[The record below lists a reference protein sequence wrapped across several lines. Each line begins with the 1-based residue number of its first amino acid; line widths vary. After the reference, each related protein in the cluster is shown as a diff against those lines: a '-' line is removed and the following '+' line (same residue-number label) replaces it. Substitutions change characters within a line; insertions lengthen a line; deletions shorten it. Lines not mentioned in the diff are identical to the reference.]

1 MDYNISEEVNTLATQ
16 IAGLLTRALAERQ
29 TAVQPTRLDVVETQ
43 LRELLRAIGGQALG
57 TYLST
62 PAEVPSQHLPCACGG
77 KLAYQRER
85 EAVIISVF
93 GRVGYRRA
101 YYAGCTC
108 GQGQAPRDVQLGI
121 EPGAVS
127 PGLANL
133 LALGGIEL
141 AFEQS
146 VAWLEAF
153 LGFRVAGN
161 TIRQE
166 TEQLGACQAEQ
177 DAEVCRQGQDEDCLQ
192 AQLRQALV
200 VPERLYGSIDAA
212 KVRMEPRTQAR
223 EGEKWRDLKLGCWY
237 TAEVVRP
244 MQRSARQRDK
254 AARDQPVYRATHQR
268 YYCAIDEADRFGQ
281 LLWGTGCQVGAERVP
296 ELVFVCD
303 GAAWIWN
310 LIEHYDSQAVQIVD
324 WYHAEDYLKRV
335 AEAAWSEPTQRASW
349 LQTVTSQLWDGQVA
363 AVIEGCQTRATHCA
377 QARTAVIYFTTHA
390 PRMRYDQFR
399 AQGYL
404 IGSGT
409 VESGCKQVVTER
421 LKKAGAQW
429 TRPGAVYTA
438 KARADWLSGQ
448 WDALC
453 ARRYGRLPL
462 AA

>member
-62 PAEVPSQHLPCACGG
+62 PAEVPPQHLPCACGG

-404 IGSGT
+404 IGSRT

-438 KARADWLSGQ
+438 KARAAWLSGQ
-448 WDALC
+448 WDALR